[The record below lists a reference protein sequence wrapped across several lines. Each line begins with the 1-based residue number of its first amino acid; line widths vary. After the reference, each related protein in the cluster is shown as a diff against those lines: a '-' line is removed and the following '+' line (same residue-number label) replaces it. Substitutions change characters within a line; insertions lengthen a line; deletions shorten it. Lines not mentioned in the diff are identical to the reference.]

1 MGQHRNYVL
10 EALWGAAE
18 QHGWILFGLF
28 TLILAAAV
36 ISGLKPLL
44 KGRFGEAIVNRIL
57 KRMGLPVLHDVYLP
71 YPGGVTQIDHVT
83 LAGSAIVVI
92 ETKNYEG
99 RIYGRERESSWTV
112 AYNRHTKHR
121 FQNPLRQNYAH
132 VEAVKAIVG
141 PEIDVV
147 GMVVFFGKAEFPNGS
162 PEGVYSPRELKKAL
176 VALDTN
182 RKRSTALAWEL
193 LLQRTPGKERKAER
207 KALKAEH
214 KAGIARRKGKE
225 PLPRIEPSVASASV
239 IPTPSKA
246 PAIVVPFRRDPE
258 PSAGFR
264 DRDLA

>member
-1 MGQHRNYVL
+1 MGQPRNYVL
-10 EALWGAAE
+10 EALWGAVE

-28 TLILAAAV
+28 LLTLAAAV
-36 ISGLKPLL
+36 IKGLKPLL

-57 KRMGLPVLHDVYLP
+57 KSIGLPVLHDVYLP

-99 RIYGRERESSWTV
+99 RIYGREREASWTV
-112 AYNRHTKHR
+112 AYNRHSKHR

-141 PEIDVV
+141 PDIDVV
-147 GMVVFFGKAEFPNGS
+147 GMVVFVGDAEFPNGA
-162 PEGVYSPRELKKAL
+162 PDGVYTPRELKAAL
-176 VALDTN
+176 AGLDTN

-193 LLQRTPGKERKAER
+193 LQRVPGADRKAER
-207 KALKAEH
+207 KALKAVH
-214 KAGIARRKGKE
+214 KAGIARRKGKQ
-225 PLPRIEPSVASASV
+225 PVTRIEPPVAPPAAIPLTLESSA
-239 IPTPSKA
+239 I
-246 PAIVVPFRRDPE
+246 IVPLRRDIE
-258 PSAGFR
+258 PSSGFR

>member
-1 MGQHRNYVL
+1 MNPHRNYVL
-10 EALWGAAE
+10 EALWGAVG

-28 TLILAAAV
+28 MLTLAAALLK
-36 ISGLKPLL
+36 GLKPLL

-57 KRMGLPVLHDVYLP
+57 KKIGLPALRDIYLP

-99 RIYGRERESSWTV
+99 RVFGREREATWTV
-112 AYNRHTKHR
+112 AYNRHSRHR

-132 VEAVKAIVG
+132 VEAVKAVVG
-141 PEIDVV
+141 PEVDVI
-147 GMVVFFGKAEFPNGS
+147 GMVVFVGDASFPNGT
-162 PEGVYSPRELKKAL
+162 PAGVYAPRELKKAL
-176 VALDTN
+176 LSLDSN

-193 LLQRTPGKERKAER
+193 LLQRASGKVRKAER
-207 KALKAEH
+207 KALKAMH
-214 KAGIARRKGKE
+214 KAGIARRKGQE
-225 PLPRIEPSVASASV
+225 PVPRIEPPLAPPSVVSLG
-239 IPTPSKA
+239 PEA
-246 PAIVVPFRRDPE
+246 PAIVVPLRRGIE

>member
-1 MGQHRNYVL
+1 
-10 EALWGAAE
+10 
-18 QHGWILFGLF
+18 
-28 TLILAAAV
+28 
-36 ISGLKPLL
+36 
-44 KGRFGEAIVNRIL
+44 VNRIL
-57 KRMGLPVLHDVYLP
+57 KKIGLPALHDVYLP
-71 YPGGVTQIDHVT
+71 YPGGVTQIDHVA

-99 RIYGRERESSWTV
+99 RIFGREREASWTV
-112 AYNRHTKHR
+112 AYNRHSKHR

-132 VEAVKAIVG
+132 VEAVKAVVG
-141 PEIDVV
+141 PEVDVI
-147 GMVVFFGKAEFPNGS
+147 GMVVFVGEAEFPNGA

-214 KAGIARRKGKE
+214 KAGIANRKGKQAAQ
-225 PLPRIEPSVASASV
+225 RIEPALEPPVA
-239 IPTPSKA
+239 TPLTSDA
-246 PAIVVPFRRDPE
+246 AVIVVPLRRDIE

-264 DRDLA
+264 HRDLA